1 MPIVSSPSLCNVGI
15 SNGLIEKSNIS
26 KTEIFP
32 NPSNGEFFLQLNAIT
47 EDLNLEVYN
56 AIGQLVFKDSIT
68 EIKSKISLVN
78 LPSGIYFMKIK
89 DGNNI
94 IRTEKIVKE

>member
-32 NPSNGEFFLQLNAIT
+32 NPSNGDFFLQLNAIT

-56 AIGQLVFKDSIT
+56 AIGQLVFKDPIIET
-68 EIKSKISLVN
+68 KSKISLVN
-78 LPSGIYFMKIK
+78 LPSGIYFMKIN
-89 DGNNI
+89 DGDKI